1 MKISKIQTKGNN
13 YEKRKEILSEIKN
26 IPILNE
32 NDELKIEIVR
42 QKIQK
47 LADNLNKITENK
59 AIIAKFHAANN
70 TYEIKYKSGEEILKR
85 KLKNGVEIR
94 DKNFDFYIFSPDGR
108 IGNAGTVKIKKASEY
123 YILAVS
129 PVTSEIS
136 LRKDK

>member
-1 MKISKIQTKGNN
+1 MIELLIVLALFSLLLTIAIPNSKMFKTYNQNQQLRIL
-13 YEKRKEILSEIKN
+13 EKDI
-26 IPILNE
+26 
-32 NDELKIEIVR
+32 R
-42 QKIQK
+42 Q
-47 LADNLNKITENK
+47 ARNRAITENK

-85 KLKNGVEIR
+85 KLNNGVEIR
-94 DKNFDFYIFSPDGR
+94 DKNFDFYIFSPNGR
-108 IGNAGTVKIKKASEY
+108 IGDAGTVKIKKASEY